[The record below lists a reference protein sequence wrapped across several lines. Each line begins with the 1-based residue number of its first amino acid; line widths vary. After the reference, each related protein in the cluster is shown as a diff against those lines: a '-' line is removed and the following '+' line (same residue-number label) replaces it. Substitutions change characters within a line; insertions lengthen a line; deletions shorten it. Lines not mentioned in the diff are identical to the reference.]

1 MDHLEIDVC
10 DVLVLTVCEHL
21 PSQVLTQ
28 CIKTP
33 KRICIP
39 FGMFV
44 FRDRARERLPW
55 PPRAERDRPFAR
67 DRRSIIDF
75 RGDSLLS

>member
-28 CIKTP
+28 CINTTLSQ
-33 KRICIP
+33 
-39 FGMFV
+39 V
-44 FRDRARERLPW
+44 FTEKPSGGEVLMY
-55 PPRAERDRPFAR
+55 
-67 DRRSIIDF
+67 
-75 RGDSLLS
+75 